1 MSAALESMTQPDPN
15 EPGADGQNGAS
26 VGPMNL
32 QDPSGV
38 RQAAVALMMLG
49 PTLAGEIL
57 RVLSDVEVTLLL
69 KAADE
74 LKNVAEEEATT
85 ILEDYL
91 KYFDGKSLLVPRAD
105 EFVRTVAEDAIG
117 EERVRSLLGLDPPKA
132 PEPDRTSL
140 VDGIDASAEAIANV
154 LKKEHPQTVS
164 VALSVI
170 EASKAS
176 EILSKLPAK
185 MRPEIVRRI
194 ALMQSVSPDLL
205 RDIGETLRR
214 ELTSSVG
221 ATLEVDGQSVAVGL
235 LKSLS
240 SEEEEL
246 IFEGLNEEDPQLS
259 EDIRKR
265 MFIFEDLLGIDARA
279 LQAML
284 KEIDG
289 RTLTL
294 SLKTASTE
302 MREHLLSSMS
312 SRAATM
318 ILEDLEAMGP
328 VAVNQIEQAQDEI
341 VQVALRLAAEGKITL
356 R

>member
-1 MSAALESMTQPDPN
+1 MSAALDNVTGPDAPESALPIPLNVDNIP
-15 EPGADGQNGAS
+15 
-26 VGPMNL
+26 
-32 QDPSGV
+32 GV
-38 RQAAVALMMLG
+38 RRAAVALMMLG
-49 PTLAGEIL
+49 PQLAGEIL

-69 KAADE
+69 KTADD
-74 LKNVAEEEATT
+74 LKNIDEEEAVV
-85 ILEDYL
+85 ILEEYL
-91 KYFDGKSLLVPRAD
+91 KYFDGKSLLVPRAN

-117 EERVRSLLGLDPPKA
+117 EERVRMLLGLDPPRE
-132 PEPDRTSL
+132 PEPDLTSL
-140 VDGIDASAEAIANV
+140 VDGIEASSEAIANV
-154 LKKEHPQTVS
+154 LKKEHHQTVA

-170 EASKAS
+170 PADKAS
-176 EILSKLPAK
+176 EILGKLPAE
-185 MRPEIVRRI
+185 MRPEVVRRI
-194 ALMQSVSPDLL
+194 AMMQSVSPELL
-205 RDIGETLRR
+205 SEIGETLRR

-221 ATLEVDGQSVAVGL
+221 SSLEVDGQTVAVGL

-240 SEEEEL
+240 SEDEEA
-246 IFEGLNEEDPQLS
+246 IFEGLNKDDAALAEE
-259 EDIRKR
+259 IRKK
-265 MFIFEDLLGIDARA
+265 MFVFEDLLEIDARA
-279 LQAML
+279 LQMML

-294 SLKTASTE
+294 SLKTASTQ

-341 VQVALRLAAEGKITL
+341 VQIALRLAAEGKITL